1 MFQLLKKNKLQENKL
16 YNKILSLSRN
26 KLFYTKLG
34 LSDTFQNRIILIFLH
49 ISFLF
54 VKLKKGHK
62 IQHYK
67 EFYQRMFNIV
77 FKQIELNMREIG
89 YGDMTVSKNMK
100 FLVTSFYNILLSC
113 ENYRKKSSKNKG
125 LFLIKYLDL
134 NDTVKSTNNNALV
147 AYFDTYE
154 AFSVDLNLDSVL
166 KGDLNFN
173 YR

>member
-77 FKQIELNMREIG
+77 RPPPLNKTARFAVMHHLRWEMKKMELDFHLHQ
-89 YGDMTVSKNMK
+89 YSP
-100 FLVTSFYNILLSC
+100 
-113 ENYRKKSSKNKG
+113 
-125 LFLIKYLDL
+125 
-134 NDTVKSTNNNALV
+134 
-147 AYFDTYE
+147 
-154 AFSVDLNLDSVL
+154 
-166 KGDLNFN
+166 
-173 YR
+173 